1 MLPEPA
7 GFTDMDLSRMLSG
20 RLHSAH
26 DISKQ
31 VFVHTENMSIYKHYN
46 IMDGLVCETRK
57 KTKKQKKKKNNKK
70 T

>member
-31 VFVHTENMSIYKHYN
+31 VFVHIENMSIYKHYN
-46 IMDGLVCETRK
+46 IMDGLICETRK
-57 KTKKQKKKKNNKK
+57 NKQTKNKK